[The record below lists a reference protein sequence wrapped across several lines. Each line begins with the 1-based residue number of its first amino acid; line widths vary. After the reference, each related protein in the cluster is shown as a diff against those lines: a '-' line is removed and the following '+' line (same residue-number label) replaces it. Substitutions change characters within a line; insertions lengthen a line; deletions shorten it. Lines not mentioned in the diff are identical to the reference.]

1 MPKRELPL
9 GIVLDA
15 CPNLLWLVKGG
26 GSIRNWRDFLTAA
39 NLARPVLGIS
49 PSAWEDARV
58 ALGEQQAAITIAAIY
73 QKSDQIKS
81 PGGYLRNLTERAKEG
96 KFSAWPMIMAL
107 LRAKLDAAKVAGEGV
122 TQAEGELGAAQRL
135 DRTQKRLEVSDN
147 LRKSINKWD
156 RET

>member
-1 MPKRELPL
+1 MAACNPGASMGMNRTTTMIKIARCRKRERY
-9 GIVLDA
+9 GKDETAIKVLSEKI
-15 CPNLLWLVKGG
+15 VKGG
-26 GSIRNWRDFLTAA
+26 GGIRNWRDFLTAA
-39 NLARPVLGIS
+39 DLARPVLGIS

-107 LRAKLDAAKVAGEGV
+107 LR
-122 TQAEGELGAAQRL
+122 
-135 DRTQKRLEVSDN
+135 
-147 LRKSINKWD
+147 
-156 RET
+156 

>member
-1 MPKRELPL
+1 RELPL

-15 CPNLLWLVKGG
+15 CPTLLWLVKGG
-26 GSIRNWRDFLTAA
+26 GGIRNWRDFLTAA
-39 NLARPVLGIS
+39 DLARPVLGIS

-96 KFSAWPMIMAL
+96 KFSTWPMIMAL
-107 LRAKLDAAKVAGEGV
+107 LRAKLDAAKATGAGVVE
-122 TQAEGELGAAQRL
+122 AESELGAAQRL

-147 LRKSINKWD
+147 LRKSIDKWD